1 LGNFFVEWPSS
12 LKKRSAEGAAW
23 CLVPEEEPARSI
35 GDNNAGAS
43 NAFGVLQDKSWKL
56 WQVQKGNDA
65 PVSGAWGAV
74 ASDHFTHVN
83 DKQPLKNL
91 RVYRQNLKEIS
102 RNQAFM
108 NGKNVECSNN
118 FD

>member
-35 GDNNAGAS
+35 GDNAGAS

-65 PVSGAWGAV
+65 PVSRAWGAV
-74 ASDHFTHVN
+74 ASNQFTHVN

-91 RVYRQNLKEIS
+91 RVYRQNLKEIRLS
-102 RNQAFM
+102 GMAKM
-108 NGKNVECSNN
+108 WSEATTSIDGC
-118 FD
+118 D